1 MCTDLDVA
9 GANERRLALE
19 VSRVDDA
26 DLTGV
31 EDELGQV
38 DLANYT
44 LHARWTLPRRQVDL
58 ARLPATS
65 LTPGDFELGQVDL
78 ANYTLHARW
87 TLPATSLTPGEP

>member
-38 DLANYT
+38 DLASYIID
-44 LHARWTLPRRQVDL
+44 AR
-58 ARLPATS
+58 
-65 LTPGDFELGQVDL
+65 
-78 ANYTLHARW
+78 
-87 TLPATSLTPGEP
+87 

>member
-44 LHARWTLPRRQVDL
+44 LHARWTLP
-58 ARLPATS
+58 
-65 LTPGDFELGQVDL
+65 
-78 ANYTLHARW
+78 
-87 TLPATSLTPGEP
+87 ATSLTPGEP